1 MYVRTL
7 AWFWER
13 RETLLSCP
21 VCFTLVITVIVCVIL
36 KKTSSLGRQ
45 LIPNICT
52 LCTEDTGLWQSVFVH
67 TTKLKDLPEHIPWT
81 LNLAQTV
88 MVMLVFSSH
97 CQINKQGCLLK
108 IIIAYCKKFNKNC
121 GRFNYLHLRYNKFV
135 FKNQKRRHNTSGDIQ
150 CFKQIPWF
158 SLNSTHVPQYYQSK

>member
-1 MYVRTL
+1 MYVRAL
-7 AWFWER
+7 AWFLER

-36 KKTSSLGRQ
+36 KTTSSLGRQ

-52 LCTEDTGLWQSVFVH
+52 LCTEDRSVAVCIRSHNKTQRFARAFSMNF
-67 TTKLKDLPEHIPWT
+67 KLSSDCNGHALLFFTLP
-81 LNLAQTV
+81 
-88 MVMLVFSSH
+88 
-97 CQINKQGCLLK
+97 NKQAGLFTQNNYSILQNL
-108 IIIAYCKKFNKNC
+108 INC
-121 GRFNYLHLRYNKFV
+121 GRFSYLHLGYNKFV

-150 CFKQIPWF
+150 CIKQIPWF